1 MFATQSIYPSLMVFP
16 LMDGKIE
23 IVREVCAALRVE
35 MIIVSWCSRGLSLI
49 ERNLKNWILL
59 TKKSCIRRKTKVT
72 IICGLWCATEDI
84 PEDACSSGILGQALW
99 RFDSI
104 EMKQVTKAFSFYS
117 CCREIN
123 DEK

>member
-59 TKKSCIRRKTKVT
+59 TKKSCIRRKTKVAF
-72 IICGLWCATEDI
+72 ICGLWCATENI
-84 PEDACSSGILGQALW
+84 PEDACSSGSLGQALW

-104 EMKQVTKAFSFYS
+104 EMK
-117 CCREIN
+117 
-123 DEK
+123 